1 MENEI
6 KLISPE
12 EREKYDEI
20 LNLLKELDKKVVNNN
35 SSIVENEKEINKLIE
50 KVDRLIQKNLKDIK
64 EEMIE
69 FLTDFYEKNKDN
81 QEIAEKMIE
90 NLDTL
95 ATHKDSVEALNKLL
109 CLLGPV
115 NTSDTNF
122 INSMDLQ
129 TEMNTK
135 IMTIFKEDIEK
146 LKKIKETETGDF
158 NRNLIVN
165 FNIYEIPEINKKIDE
180 NISKRGIVS
189 SFKNTLEEIRDVL
202 NVKIY
207 NRELAEVEKLAKIDN
222 DDTEMVKKSKKKT
235 KKIKTKRPKL

>member
-1 MENEI
+1 MDNSKTKLSLEN
-6 KLISPE
+6 KK
-12 EREKYDEI
+12 RFDEI
-20 LNLLKELDKKVVNNN
+20 FNFLKELDEKVINNN
-35 SSIVENEKEINKLIE
+35 LDIVEDEEEVKRKIE
-50 KVDRLIQKNLKDIK
+50 KIDRLIQENLENIK
-64 EEMIE
+64 KEMLE
-69 FLTDFYEKNKDN
+69 FLTDFYEKNKNN
-81 QEIAEKMIE
+81 QEIAEKMIK
-90 NLDTL
+90 NLDEL
-95 ATHKDSVEALNKLL
+95 ATHKNYTEASNKLFRL
-109 CLLGPV
+109 FDLL
-115 NTSDTNF
+115 NTPQN
-122 INSMDLQ
+122 MDSTALQ
-129 TEMNTK
+129 TEMNAK